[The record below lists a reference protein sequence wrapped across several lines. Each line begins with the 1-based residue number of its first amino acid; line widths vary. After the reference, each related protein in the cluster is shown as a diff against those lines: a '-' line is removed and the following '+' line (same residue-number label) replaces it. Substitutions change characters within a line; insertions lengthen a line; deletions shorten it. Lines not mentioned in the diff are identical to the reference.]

1 MCFSDGLE
9 KDAVT
14 SQACLDAL
22 LHFAADGGPGG
33 GCGRVTSGAPSEGRP
48 KLGPCAGSR
57 CDTVPMMGVKSM
69 DRSPPRSRR
78 ERQPRRAASLVGK
91 PHGI

>member
-22 LHFAADGGPGG
+22 LHFAADSGPGG
-33 GCGRVTSGAPSEGRP
+33 GLRTGHERRP
-48 KLGPCAGSR
+48 F
-57 CDTVPMMGVKSM
+57 
-69 DRSPPRSRR
+69 
-78 ERQPRRAASLVGK
+78 
-91 PHGI
+91 